1 MISPFKV
8 QLTFKYLKK
17 RKASQ
22 SIHEQLMS
30 RLDSFIM
37 VSNIDEVPLEFDG
50 IGIKN
55 SRDSVELLQ
64 LKIISHYKHNLT
76 Y

>member
-1 MISPFKV
+1 
-8 QLTFKYLKK
+8 
-17 RKASQ
+17 
-22 SIHEQLMS
+22 MS

-50 IGIKN
+50 IGFKN
-55 SRDSVELLQ
+55 CFENTELL
-64 LKIISHYKHNLT
+64 KIKIFHHYKANLT